1 MGKFGFS
8 LAVSIGALIGGAAG
22 FYLLE
27 DYKIKSKVRCVVSL
41 ELNNKFMDVFINDLR
56 FQQEKRL
63 ALLLEK
69 KREFEQRQEEQV
81 L

>member
-8 LAVSIGALIGGAAG
+8 LAVSIGALVGGAAG

-27 DYKIKSKVRCVVSL
+27 DYKIKSKVGACKQNYVDYKSMLMER
-41 ELNNKFMDVFINDLR
+41 MP
-56 FQQEKRL
+56 QEKRL

-69 KREFEQRQEEQV
+69 KRDFEQQRQEEQI